1 MHTWVI
7 LDKELPKTAQVSPG
21 GIPAHCIHVILIYV
35 RAFYVTSRD
44 ANMMLSLLIRV
55 LLLIMFLIVFV
66 IIIPAIH
73 TQPQIAYHLV
83 LNVLLLIVI
92 IIKRLMRIQ
101 LILLLGCI
109 LIIILL
115 PFNLLLL
122 LLLNYSS

>member
-1 MHTWVI
+1 MF
-7 LDKELPKTAQVSPG
+7 LQTAQVFPG
-21 GIPAHCIHVILIYV
+21 GIPVLCIHGILTHV
-35 RAFYVTSRD
+35 RGFCVKSRD
-44 ANMMLSLLIRV
+44 ANMMLSLLSRV
-55 LLLIMFLIVFV
+55 LLLNMFLIVF
-66 IIIPAIH
+66 IIILPVIH

-115 PFNLLLL
+115 PFNLLLI